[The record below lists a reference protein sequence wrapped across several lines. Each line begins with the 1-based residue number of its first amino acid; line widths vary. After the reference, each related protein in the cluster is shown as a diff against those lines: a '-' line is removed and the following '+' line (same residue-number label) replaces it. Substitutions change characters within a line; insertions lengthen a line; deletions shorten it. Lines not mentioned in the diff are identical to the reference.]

1 MLLVS
6 LDHWRCGATDRKK
19 GALTPILFYGRNSAS
34 TNEQLDSPPPHSW
47 AIIAHCSKITRPHRR
62 PMKIQLFLLA
72 AFVAAI
78 PYATADEP
86 LRIAVAS
93 NFASQLKIAVSAY
106 RIQDSDSGEISIS
119 VGSTG
124 KLFAQIKQG
133 APFDL
138 FFAADQPRPAQ
149 LYEEGFTAGPSQT
162 YTVGRLVLWHPKQ
175 AASTVLT
182 KQLDETERLAMAN
195 PALAPYGLAAQQTLM
210 YLNWK
215 PESKTVI
222 ATAENVGQ
230 TYAMIVTG
238 NADAGF
244 VALSQVLEQQVPEGT
259 FTTIPADAHDPIKQD
274 VVLLNTGSQAA
285 RAADFLNFFMS
296 HHAQRQKPV
305 LGAGSIDR

>member
-1 MLLVS
+1 
-6 LDHWRCGATDRKK
+6 
-19 GALTPILFYGRNSAS
+19 
-34 TNEQLDSPPPHSW
+34 
-47 AIIAHCSKITRPHRR
+47 
-62 PMKIQLFLLA
+62 MKIQLFLLA

-149 LYEEGFTAGPSQT
+149 LYDEGFTAGPSQT

-215 PESKTVI
+215 PES
-222 ATAENVGQ
+222 
-230 TYAMIVTG
+230 
-238 NADAGF
+238 
-244 VALSQVLEQQVPEGT
+244 
-259 FTTIPADAHDPIKQD
+259 
-274 VVLLNTGSQAA
+274 
-285 RAADFLNFFMS
+285 
-296 HHAQRQKPV
+296 
-305 LGAGSIDR
+305 

>member
-1 MLLVS
+1 
-6 LDHWRCGATDRKK
+6 
-19 GALTPILFYGRNSAS
+19 
-34 TNEQLDSPPPHSW
+34 
-47 AIIAHCSKITRPHRR
+47 
-62 PMKIQLFLLA
+62 
-72 AFVAAI
+72 
-78 PYATADEP
+78 
-86 LRIAVAS
+86 
-93 NFASQLKIAVSAY
+93 
-106 RIQDSDSGEISIS
+106 
-119 VGSTG
+119 
-124 KLFAQIKQG
+124 
-133 APFDL
+133 
-138 FFAADQPRPAQ
+138 
-149 LYEEGFTAGPSQT
+149 
-162 YTVGRLVLWHPKQ
+162 VLWHPKQ

-305 LGAGSIDR
+305 LGPSATDR

>member
-1 MLLVS
+1 
-6 LDHWRCGATDRKK
+6 
-19 GALTPILFYGRNSAS
+19 
-34 TNEQLDSPPPHSW
+34 
-47 AIIAHCSKITRPHRR
+47 
-62 PMKIQLFLLA
+62 MKIQLFLLA

-149 LYEEGFTAGPSQT
+149 LYDEGFTAGPSQT

-274 VVLLNTGSQAA
+274 VVLLNTGSQTA

-305 LGAGSIDR
+305 LGPGATDR